1 MSQMENEKT
10 IEVLNKLIEIN
21 NDRIEGYKTAAKET
35 EEEDLKSLF
44 SKLGRTS
51 QKCKAELVT
60 ELERLGGT
68 PDEGTKT
75 TGKFF
80 RVWMD
85 VKAALTGKDRK
96 AILDSCEYGEDVAVD
111 TYNKAMINHP
121 KELNIEQQ
129 KMIGGQCRMIKADHD
144 KVKEMR
150 DALMELAK

>member
-1 MSQMENEKT
+1 MQNET
-10 IEVLNKLIEIN
+10 SIEVLNTLIKIN
-21 NDRIEGYKTAAKET
+21 NDRIDGYKTAAKET

-51 QKCKAELVT
+51 QKCKTELVT
-60 ELERLGGT
+60 EVVRLGGT
-68 PDEGTKT
+68 PDKGTKT

-121 KELNIEQQ
+121 KDLNIDQQ
-129 KMIGGQCRMIKADHD
+129 KMIGEQCRMIKADHD

-150 DALMELAK
+150 EALAELAE